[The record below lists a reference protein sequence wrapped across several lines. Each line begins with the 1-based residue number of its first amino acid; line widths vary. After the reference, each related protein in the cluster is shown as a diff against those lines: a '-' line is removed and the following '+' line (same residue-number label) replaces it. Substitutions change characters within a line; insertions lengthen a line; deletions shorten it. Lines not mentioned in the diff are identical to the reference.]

1 MYSVEKRALFPV
13 SFRTKCFI
21 FVKKIKMEIQAQY
34 PIYIGDNHL
43 AELNGIL
50 EDHSD
55 KYSNIFII
63 VDENTKV
70 HCLPFLLTTVPYL
83 DGYDVIEIPSGEENK
98 TLEICQGIWATL
110 TDANAD
116 RQTLII
122 NLGGGVLCD
131 LAGFTA
137 ATYKRGVRFIHIPTT
152 LLSQVDASV
161 GSKVAVDFSG
171 FKNQI
176 GLFADP
182 MMVLVEPQFLTTLDQ
197 RQWLSGFAEIIKHA
211 LIADLNYWNLI
222 KQGFEPSL
230 LNDYISQSILI
241 KKDVVLADRDESGK
255 RKILN
260 FGHSIGHAIE
270 SHFLS
275 SEKPM
280 LHGEAVA
287 IGMIIEAYLS
297 MEFAGFSKE
306 EFKEITSFI
315 LANYDLP
322 TITDSDITEILKW
335 LGQDKKND
343 KDSLRFVLLEKIG
356 SAVFDIVISEDKI
369 IEALKIAP
377 SLHV

>member
-1 MYSVEKRALFPV
+1 
-13 SFRTKCFI
+13 
-21 FVKKIKMEIQAQY
+21 MEVQAQY
-34 PIYIGDNHL
+34 PIYIGDQHL
-43 AELNGIL
+43 EELNGIL
-50 EDHSD
+50 EAHAD
-55 KYSNIFII
+55 KYSNIFIV

-70 HCLPFLLTTVPYL
+70 HCLPLLLHSVPYL

-98 TLEICQGIWATL
+98 TIEICQGIWATL
-110 TDANAD
+110 TEANAD
-116 RQTLII
+116 RQALMI

-131 LAGFTA
+131 MAGFAA
-137 ATYKRGVRFIHIPTT
+137 ATYKRGIRFIHIPTT

-161 GSKVAVDFSG
+161 GSKVAVDFEG

-182 MMVLVEPQFLTTLDQ
+182 MLVIVEPQFLASLDQ

-211 LIADLNYWNLI
+211 LIADANYWDLI

-241 KKDVVLADRDESGK
+241 KKEVVMADREESGR

-270 SHFLS
+270 SHFLQTDTFL
-275 SEKPM
+275 

-287 IGMIIEAYLS
+287 VGMVFEAYLS
-297 MEFAGFSKE
+297 MEFAGLSKE
-306 EFKEITSFI
+306 EFEGIVTFI
-315 LANYDLP
+315 LANYKMPVL
-322 TITDSDITEILKW
+322 TDSDHIEIIKW

-343 KDSLRFVLLEKIG
+343 KDNLRFVLLEKIG
-356 SAVFDIVISEDKI
+356 HAIYDVIISDEKIV
-369 IEALKIAP
+369 EALQIVP
-377 SLHV
+377 TLYV